1 MKDLDKP
8 TEEFIRL
15 LNSNQP
21 RIAKKFPRRIR
32 IIVVWL
38 DGDKQLFTNWATEN
52 KIENVQLAVV
62 AQKDANLVEWNV
74 KPDCPQTAVL
84 LNRKITLASYGDPDQ
99 PSLTRLE
106 ASMDKHFA
114 P

>member
-1 MKDLDKP
+1 MKELDQP
-8 TEEFIRL
+8 TAEFIRL

-32 IIVVWL
+32 IIVIWL
-38 DGDKQLFTNWATEN
+38 DGDKQLFTKWATEN
-52 KIENVQLAVV
+52 KIENVELGVV
-62 AQKDANLVEWNV
+62 AQNDANLVKWKV

-84 LNRKITLASYGDPDQ
+84 LNKKVTLASYADPDT

-106 ASMDKHFA
+106 ANMDRHFA